1 LIIAKKKNVIMLRLR
16 QLEALSAV
24 ISSGSISGAAKTLGI
39 SQPAMSR
46 LISDLSKNFEFNLFD
61 KRDGQLTPSQEIQ
74 LLYPDIERVL
84 ELMENIQNTSTEIK
98 DRKAGHLKIACLPG
112 FATSHLPK
120 VVATFLKN
128 RPEVTMTIEPDR
140 PERILEWMAGEQY
153 DIGITDGFS
162 GHPSVERTEIDIR
175 TVCVFPQGHALGQL
189 KEITPS
195 DLINEKLIH
204 SRRDSVFFQSVS
216 QAFQR
221 AQIEFKSS
229 IEVRQFTAACE
240 LVSNGLGVSILS
252 ELDASKYVN
261 MGLEFRPFRPKIPH
275 RLALLRPT
283 LKRPSMISLEFMQL
297 FHESLRQYQQ

>member
-1 LIIAKKKNVIMLRLR
+1 
-16 QLEALSAV
+16 
-24 ISSGSISGAAKTLGI
+24 
-39 SQPAMSR
+39 
-46 LISDLSKNFEFNLFD
+46 
-61 KRDGQLTPSQEIQ
+61 
-74 LLYPDIERVL
+74 
-84 ELMENIQNTSTEIK
+84 
-98 DRKAGHLKIACLPG
+98 
-112 FATSHLPK
+112 
-120 VVATFLKN
+120 
-128 RPEVTMTIEPDR
+128 
-140 PERILEWMAGEQY
+140 
-153 DIGITDGFS
+153 
-162 GHPSVERTEIDIR
+162 
-175 TVCVFPQGHALGQL
+175 
-189 KEITPS
+189 
-195 DLINEKLIH
+195 LIH

-261 MGLEFRPFRPKIPH
+261 TGLEFRPFRPKIPH